1 MSDRPERQQGG
12 ACVTESMWEARLK
25 QEGDPMQD
33 TQLAMIREAYGRLVY
48 THKTH
53 EKERERLSGFG
64 TAAKW
69 VNIALSA
76 LTFGGV
82 TVALGTDELGWEIA
96 TVALAVASAG
106 FAVFQLSFDPARS
119 AEAHR
124 TAAKRFLELRNRY
137 ELLMADIIS
146 DAVPLDEVRRRRDRL
161 SDEANEAYRSAP
173 DTSSAAYKRAQKALG
188 VDNEMS
194 FSEGEIDRFLT
205 GPLRQDPPQEPTV

>member
-1 MSDRPERQQGG
+1 
-12 ACVTESMWEARLK
+12 
-25 QEGDPMQD
+25 MQD

-53 EKERERLSGFG
+53 EKERERLSSFG

-69 VNIALSA
+69 ANIALSA

-82 TVALGTDELGWEIA
+82 AIVLGTDELGWKIA
-96 TVALAVASAG
+96 SVALAVASAG
-106 FAVFQLSFDPARS
+106 FAVFQLSF
-119 AEAHR
+119 ER

-146 DAVPLDEVRRRRDRL
+146 DAVPRDEVRKCRDRL

-173 DTSSAAYKRAQKALG
+173 DTSSAAYERAKKALG
-188 VDNEMS
+188 VDDEMS
-194 FSEGEIDRFLT
+194 FSEGEIDRFLP
-205 GPLRQDPPQEPTV
+205 GPLRQDLPHDPTV

>member
-1 MSDRPERQQGG
+1 
-12 ACVTESMWEARLK
+12 
-25 QEGDPMQD
+25 MQD

-53 EKERERLSGFG
+53 EKERERLSSFA

-69 VNIALSA
+69 ANIVLSA

-82 TVALGTDELGWEIA
+82 TIVLGTDQLGWKIA

-137 ELLMADIIS
+137 ELLMTDIIS
-146 DAVPLDEVRRRRDRL
+146 DAVPQDEVLRRRDRL
-161 SDEANEAYRSAP
+161 SDETNEAYRTAP
-173 DTSSAAYKRAQKALG
+173 DTSPAAYKRAQKALG
-188 VDNEMS
+188 VDDEMS
-194 FSEGEIDRFLT
+194 FSEGEIDRFLP
-205 GPLRQDPPQEPTV
+205 GPLRQNPPHDPAA